1 MIRYTVVIFS
11 NNFSNFRSMSRVV
24 SKSLSL
30 LQSGRRSIHVS
41 AVSAAK
47 QTMPDPIEHATGIVI
62 RESWL

>member
-1 MIRYTVVIFS
+1 M
-11 NNFSNFRSMSRVV
+11 

-47 QTMPDPIEHATGIVI
+47 QTMPDPIEHATGNKRSLAFKWKFKDAILI
-62 RESWL
+62 KK